1 MLAGAWTLPV
11 ATLADQ
17 QEAAQQRAD
26 AAAAPTGGRVSARV
40 RVRHLATPDKTPDL
54 QVVITGERDG
64 LHYRACVAC
73 SGSAVLCCGLPSRR
87 PVSASRKQPF
97 NAHLSTP
104 PDNSVRTA
112 IARSHARTFAGW
124 EPAADSKLL
133 LQICSGQEL
142 RTSLVELLIERL
154 PHYDL

>member
-1 MLAGAWTLPV
+1 MLAGAWTRPV
-11 ATLADQ
+11 ATLVDQ

-64 LHYRACVAC
+64 LDCRACVAC

-97 NAHLSTP
+97 NAHLATP
-104 PDNSVRTA
+104 PGTVCGLPSRSRT
-112 IARSHARTFAGW
+112 RLQVG
-124 EPAADSKLL
+124 EQEADSKLL
-133 LQICSGQEL
+133 LQIYSGQEL
-142 RTSLVELLIERL
+142 HTPLVELLIERL
-154 PHYDL
+154 PHYDS